1 MRMNGLVRGWS
12 HRHPDLAEA
21 ALGVA
26 VAVSLLLVSLSQWGQ
41 VDA

>member
-1 MRMNGLVRGWS
+1 MRMRGLVRDWS
-12 HRHPDLAEA
+12 HRYPDLAEA

>member
-1 MRMNGLVRGWS
+1 MRMRELVRDWS

-21 ALGVA
+21 ALRVA
-26 VAVSLLLVSLSQWGQ
+26 VAVSLLLVSLSQRGQ